1 MTAEVDRPS
10 TPVPTLLLIDG
21 HAYAY
26 RAFHAIR
33 KLNGPDGRPT
43 NAIFGFVKMLGRMRA
58 AIRPERLAVVWD
70 GGLSA
75 ARLEILP
82 AYKAQRPAMPD
93 DLADQ
98 IGAIGLYLKAA
109 GLVALE
115 REGVEA
121 DDYIASL
128 ARAGV
133 FAGCR
138 VVIASPDKDFF
149 QLVGERVGILNAAD
163 KSGAIWGVEQV
174 REKTGVEPGQIV
186 DWLSLIGDAV
196 DNIPGVPGIGPK
208 TATELLKRF
217 GTAEALFSGLDNVT
231 SERLRRALAGA
242 ADAVERNRKMIGLDM
257 GVPDLPAID
266 DLKCGVPDQAELL
279 KLFQG
284 WGFRS
289 LAAEVEAARHGQR
302 DLFAPVN

>member
-1 MTAEVDRPS
+1 M
-10 TPVPTLLLIDG
+10 PTLLLVDG

-33 KLNGPDGRPT
+33 SLSSPEGRPT
-43 NAIFGFVKMLGRMRA
+43 NAIFGFIKMLGRMREL
-58 AIRPERLAVVWD
+58 IQPERLAVVWD

-98 IGAIGLYLKAA
+98 IEAIGLYLKVA
-109 GLVALE
+109 GLATLE

-128 ARAGV
+128 AQAGV
-133 FAGCR
+133 AAGCR

-149 QLVGERVGILNAAD
+149 QLVGAHVGILNAAD
-163 KSGAIWGVEQV
+163 KSGAVWGVDQV
-174 REKTGVEPGQIV
+174 REKTGVEPRQIV

-217 GTAEALFSGLDNVT
+217 ETVEALFSGLDKVT

-242 ADAVERNRKMIGLDM
+242 TEAVERNRRMIGLDV
-257 GVPDLPAID
+257 GIPDLPAID
-266 DLKCGVPDQAELL
+266 GLTCGAPDQAGLL
-279 KLFQG
+279 RLFRS
-284 WGFRS
+284 WGFKS
-289 LAAEVEAARHGQR
+289 MAAELEAAQYGQR